1 MGYEDGY
8 SYEYLGLNREDRI
21 LEFESDFIRERHVAE
36 ALRDFILKNNCNQH
50 NIIKATLPLKYMY
63 LEVGDVIEFDSVIEG
78 VKIYGEDYTKITT
91 RNAQPIYPYFII
103 DSIDKK
109 QKNISIQ
116 ATQLHDLSSQFTAQ
130 LGSITRT
137 TGVGMA
143 FTHSMD
149 DYNQLDNFLLG
160 YEQYYTQEQ
169 KRVSDINLDGY
180 VDFHDLTALHSLL
193 NFNTYDGDVN
203 ADGVVNVIDI
213 VQIVN
218 QVLGNDFADEEFLA
232 QADIN
237 EDGTVNV
244 LDVVLLVGQVL
255 GYED

>member
-1 MGYEDGY
+1 
-8 SYEYLGLNREDRI
+8 
-21 LEFESDFIRERHVAE
+21 
-36 ALRDFILKNNCNQH
+36 
-50 NIIKATLPLKYMY
+50 
-63 LEVGDVIEFDSVIEG
+63 
-78 VKIYGEDYTKITT
+78 
-91 RNAQPIYPYFII
+91 
-103 DSIDKK
+103 
-109 QKNISIQ
+109 
-116 ATQLHDLSSQFTAQ
+116 
-130 LGSITRT
+130 
-137 TGVGMA
+137 MA